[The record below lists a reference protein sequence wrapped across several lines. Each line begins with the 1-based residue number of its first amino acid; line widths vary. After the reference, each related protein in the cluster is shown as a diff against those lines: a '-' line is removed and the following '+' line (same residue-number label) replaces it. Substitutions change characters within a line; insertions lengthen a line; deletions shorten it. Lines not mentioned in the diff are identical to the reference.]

1 MFEQTLYGLDKKG
14 AFKVWTVEVKQYI
27 DPVTNLDTVSLTV
40 RHGSEGG
47 VMTPKQDFNLPGK
60 QGRNS
65 YEQSV
70 FEARAKI
77 KKQMDK
83 NYRATKEEL
92 TELPILPMLA
102 EDFNKAGHRIKWEGG
117 VDISDKMDGM
127 RAKVTGVDGGVE
139 ITSRTG
145 QLKSIPHIAAEL
157 NKGMEDAEILDG
169 EIYFHGAILQ
179 DIISAVNREDTQKEI
194 DKVLRAIKKHGED
207 YRRPSKVRGIE
218 NPTLAEELK
227 HAEYI
232 HWLRPRLKFVAFDKP
247 SKLSWFARL
256 EDLNDYMRER
266 FTDNAFVSVIAYTRV
281 YDEAAVKILHADA
294 VQRGFEGVMLR
305 NRFGLY
311 ESGKRSAD
319 LQKYKVMISGEF
331 LILDLVADK
340 QGNGVYVCQ
349 NDINTRPF
357 NVVYGSMAE
366 RLSALNSKD
375 VIISSYLTVD
385 YQTRYKDTLLPQFGV
400 GKGVRAGEF
409 VDGEFVPSE

>member
-1 MFEQTLYGLDKKG
+1 MSLNMFNTKLYGLDKKG
-14 AFKVWTVEVKQYI
+14 AFKVWTISVQE
-27 DPVTNLDTVSLTV
+27 LDGNGYTLIE
-40 RHGSEGG
+40 HGSEGG
-47 VMTPKQDFNLPGK
+47 VMTPQLTIITKGK
-60 QGRNS
+60 QGRDP
-65 YEQSV
+65 YQQAV
-70 FEARAKI
+70 FEAEAKI

-83 NYRATKEEL
+83 NYRLTKEEL

-127 RAKVTGVDGGVE
+127 RAKVTGVNGAVE

-145 QLKSIPHIAAEL
+145 QVKRLPHLAAEL
-157 NKGMEDAEILDG
+157 NEGMADGEILDG

-194 DKVLRAIKKHGED
+194 DKVLRAIKKHGTD
-207 YRRPSKVRGIE
+207 YRRPSKVQGVE

-247 SKLSWFARL
+247 SNLKWHERL
-256 EDLNDYMRER
+256 EDLADYMCER
-266 FTDNAFVSVIAYTRV
+266 FADNAFVSVIGYVRV
-281 YDEAAVKILHADA
+281 YDEASVKILHADA

-331 LILDLVADK
+331 LIVDLIADK
-340 QGNGVYVCQ
+340 QGNGVYVCR
-349 NDINTRPF
+349 NDINTRTF
-357 NVVYGSMAE
+357 SVVYGSMAE
-366 RLSALNSKD
+366 RLSALNSK
-375 VIISSYLTVD
+375 VLIVGSYLTVD

-400 GKGVRAGEF
+400 GKGVRAGQF
-409 VDGEFVPSE
+409 IDGEFVPYE

>member
-14 AFKVWTVEVKQYI
+14 VLKVWSVEVKQYL
-27 DPVTNLDTVSLTV
+27 DPVTNLDTVALTV
-40 RHGSEGG
+40 RHGTEGG
-47 VMTPKQDFNLPGK
+47 VMTPKQDFNLKGK

-83 NYRATKEEL
+83 NYRATKAEL
-92 TELPILPMLA
+92 TDIPILAMLA
-102 EDFNKAGHRIKWEGG
+102 DSFVKAGHRIKWELG

-127 RAKVTGVDGGVE
+127 RAMIVHANGAAVIK
-139 ITSRTG
+139 SRTN
-145 QLKSIPHIAAEL
+145 QIKRVPHLSNEL
-157 NKGMEDAEILDG
+157 DSRMQDGDILDG

-194 DKVLRAIKKHGED
+194 DKVLRAIKKHGPD
-207 YRRPSKVRGIE
+207 YRRPSKVEGVE
-218 NPTLAEELK
+218 NPTLAEELA

-247 SKLSWFARL
+247 SDKVWHKRL
-256 EDLNDYMRER
+256 DDLNTYMEER
-266 FTDNAFVSVIAYTRV
+266 FTDNEFVSVIRYVRV
-281 YDEAAVKILHADA
+281 WDEAAVKVLHADA

-305 NRFGLY
+305 NRNGLY

-331 LILDLVADK
+331 LIVDLIADK
-340 QGNGVYVCQ
+340 QGNGVYVCE
-349 NDINTRPF
+349 NDINVRQF
-357 NVVYGSMAE
+357 NVVFGSMNE
-366 RLSALNSKD
+366 RLSALRNKD
-375 VIISSYLTVD
+375 AIVRSYLTVD

-400 GKGVRAGEF
+400 GKGVRAGVF
-409 VDGEFVPSE
+409 VDGEFVPNE